1 MSRKWFESVLNKL
14 GVVEKMF
21 TRKQYM
27 TNECTHREYYG
38 QFVTDEIKEAVLR
51 VFSREKLVHAFQ
63 NDESFNTLPLYKWD
77 RMIMGGTFND
87 SSIGKSWKTKP
98 FIPHDFSEFTK
109 AMKEANGNSSISLSD
124 CVCTCKEA
132 ARQIIEEIE

>member
-1 MSRKWFESVLNKL
+1 
-14 GVVEKMF
+14 MF